1 MSKHMTKSSGNVF
14 QDLGFSAAE
23 SASLAIRSGMMIA
36 LREPIR
42 HQDWTQERAAKIMRV
57 TQPRISDLVRGRID
71 RFSVDSL
78 IELFHACDMRVRFT
92 VTKHSKR
99 VA

>member
-1 MSKHMTKSSGNVF
+1 
-14 QDLGFSAAE
+14 
-23 SASLAIRSGMMIA
+23 
-36 LREPIR
+36 
-42 HQDWTQERAAKIMRV
+42 
-57 TQPRISDLVRGRID
+57 LVRGRID

-92 VTKHSKR
+92 VSKHSKR